1 LTTNSNGDEEIN
13 RSKLDKY
20 FKIPIT
26 NAANRFRAK
35 PRTYL
40 LIPVVAALVGWLTN
54 WLAVQMIF
62 YPVHYRGIPLYRK
75 HEIPLGMFGWQGIIP
90 CKTRPMT
97 ETMVNMV
104 TTQLL
109 SVTEVFGR
117 LDPRKIAELLAP
129 EVGEIGQTVLDELL
143 PFKWMANLP
152 SALFVGLPTKTK
164 DLVTYMNYRF
174 LKEFTVAMQ
183 GNIGSLLSVRNCV
196 VDQMMTDRH
205 MLGDLFRRCGQK
217 ELDFLTN
224 SGLWFGF
231 MLGLVQMTV
240 ALFWDSPWTMSIG
253 GGVVG
258 YATNWLAL
266 KWIFEPVNP
275 TKVGPFILQG
285 QFLRRQKEVSAAFS
299 DFFANKILT
308 SEKMWNSILTDP
320 ETKPAFE
327 KLFGDHLRKFATSVT
342 SGLGIKPEPEV
353 FTLAVA
359 RAMKKL
365 PEHVGVLHSYV
376 DSKLQLQETLRVSME
391 AMSSAQFERVLHP
404 IFEEDELTLV
414 LAGAALGFGAGL
426 VQQGLETGQLKVPNR
441 KQIWE
446 ETCKMRSRV
455 ASLSPRRMVFSGVRY
470 GIVRIGNGVNRL
482 RSRSNKNSIDG
493 GEDSSSA

>member
-1 LTTNSNGDEEIN
+1 
-13 RSKLDKY
+13 
-20 FKIPIT
+20 
-26 NAANRFRAK
+26 
-35 PRTYL
+35 
-40 LIPVVAALVGWLTN
+40 
-54 WLAVQMIF
+54 
-62 YPVHYRGIPLYRK
+62 
-75 HEIPLGMFGWQGIIP
+75 
-90 CKTRPMT
+90 
-97 ETMVNMV
+97 
-104 TTQLL
+104 
-109 SVTEVFGR
+109 
-117 LDPRKIAELLAP
+117 
-129 EVGEIGQTVLDELL
+129 
-143 PFKWMANLP
+143 
-152 SALFVGLPTKTK
+152 
-164 DLVTYMNYRF
+164 
-174 LKEFTVAMQ
+174 
-183 GNIGSLLSVRNCV
+183 
-196 VDQMMTDRH
+196 
-205 MLGDLFRRCGQK
+205 
-217 ELDFLTN
+217 
-224 SGLWFGF
+224 
-231 MLGLVQMTV
+231 
-240 ALFWDSPWTMSIG
+240 
-253 GGVVG
+253 
-258 YATNWLAL
+258 
-266 KWIFEPVNP
+266 
-275 TKVGPFILQG
+275 
-285 QFLRRQKEVSAAFS
+285 
-299 DFFANKILT
+299 
-308 SEKMWNSILTDP
+308 MWNSILTDP

-482 RSRSNKNSIDG
+482 MSRSNKNSIDG